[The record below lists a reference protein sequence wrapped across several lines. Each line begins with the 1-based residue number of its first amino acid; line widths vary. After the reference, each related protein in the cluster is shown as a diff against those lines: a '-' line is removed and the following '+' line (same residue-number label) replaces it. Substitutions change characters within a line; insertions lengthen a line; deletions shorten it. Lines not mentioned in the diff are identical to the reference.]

1 MDKQLIIKELK
12 QGFTVS
18 ELARKHHVNN
28 EQIANI
34 KRSLK
39 IPTAKVI
46 KKILQYPDFEQ
57 FFTKAYLESFNTEDF
72 LSTISKHPVLNRI
85 RKAGLQKRVNEIRN
99 YFNLPPKMYEEVYI
113 SESDRIKGYMLRNT
127 RYTAKRRGIS
137 CSLHY
142 SDFEIPKFCP
152 ILGVPLTYMCESDG
166 NHPYHATI
174 DRIDNSKGYEKG
186 NVIVI
191 SRLANA
197 MKNSAN
203 FELILKFCN
212 NMPKLIKHYKE
223 QGTLGSITDV
233 FSFEPKLSLD
243 SQSLNLQ

>member
-1 MDKQLIIKELK
+1 MDTQTIITELK
-12 QGFTVS
+12 QGFTIA
-18 ELARKHHVNN
+18 ELARKYHVNN
-28 EQIANI
+28 EQIATI

-46 KKILQYPDFEQ
+46 NKILLYPDFKE
-57 FFTKAYLESFNTEDF
+57 FFTRAYLSSSNNEELAS
-72 LSTISKHPVLNRI
+72 IVCKHPVLNRV
-85 RKAGLQKRVNEIRN
+85 RKPGLQQRIGEIRN
-99 YFNLPPKMYEEVYI
+99 YFNLPPRMHEEVYT

-127 RYTAKRRGIS
+127 RFMAKRRGIP

-142 SDFEIPKFCP
+142 FDFEIPKYCP
-152 ILGVPLTYMCESDG
+152 ILGIPLTYMSESDG
-166 NHPYHATI
+166 NSPSHATI

-203 FELILKFCN
+203 FDLILKFCD
-212 NMPKLIKHYKE
+212 NMPKLIRHYKE

-233 FSFEPKLSLD
+233 FKFEPKLSLD
-243 SQSLNLQ
+243 S

>member
-1 MDKQLIIKELK
+1 MDTQVIIAELK

-18 ELARKHHVNN
+18 QLARKYHVNN
-28 EQIANI
+28 EQIAII
-34 KRSLK
+34 KRSLG

-46 KKILQYPDFEQ
+46 NKILSYPDFEK
-57 FFTKAYLESFNTEDF
+57 FFTDAYLS
-72 LSTISKHPVLNRI
+72 STTNKELLLKVHKHPVLNRI
-85 RKAGLQKRVNEIRN
+85 RKPGLQQRVGEIRN
-99 YFNLPPKMYEEVYI
+99 YFNLPPKMHEEVYT

-127 RYTAKRRGIS
+127 RSMAKRRGIP

-142 SDFEIPKFCP
+142 SDFEIPKYCP
-152 ILGVPLTYMCESDG
+152 ILGIPLTYMRESSG
-166 NHPYHATI
+166 NDPSHATI
-174 DRIDNSKGYEKG
+174 DRIDNSKGYQKG
-186 NVIVI
+186 NIIVI

-203 FELILKFCN
+203 FDLLLKFCE

-223 QGTLGSITDV
+223 QGTLGSITDI

-243 SQSLNLQ
+243 S

>member
-1 MDKQLIIKELK
+1 MDTQTIITELK
-12 QGFTVS
+12 QGFTVA
-18 ELARKHHVNN
+18 ELARKYHVNN
-28 EQIANI
+28 EQIATI

-46 KKILQYPDFEQ
+46 NKILLYPDFKE
-57 FFTKAYLESFNTEDF
+57 FFTRAYLSSSNNEELAS
-72 LSTISKHPVLNRI
+72 IVCKHPVLNRV
-85 RKAGLQKRVNEIRN
+85 RKPGLQQRIGEIRN
-99 YFNLPPKMYEEVYI
+99 YFNLPPRMHEEVYT

-127 RYTAKRRGIS
+127 RFMAKRRGIP

-142 SDFEIPKFCP
+142 SDFEIPKYCP
-152 ILGVPLTYMCESDG
+152 ILGISLTYMSESDG
-166 NHPYHATI
+166 NSPSHATI

-203 FELILKFCN
+203 FDLILKFCD
-212 NMPKLIKHYKE
+212 NMPKLIRHYKE

-233 FSFEPKLSLD
+233 FKFEPKLSLD
-243 SQSLNLQ
+243 S

>member
-1 MDKQLIIKELK
+1 MDTQTIITELK
-12 QGFTVS
+12 QGFTIA
-18 ELARKHHVNN
+18 ELARKYHVNN
-28 EQIANI
+28 EQIATI

-46 KKILQYPDFEQ
+46 NKILLYPDFKE
-57 FFTKAYLESFNTEDF
+57 FFTKAYLSSSNNEELAS
-72 LSTISKHPVLNRI
+72 IVCKHPVLNRV
-85 RKAGLQKRVNEIRN
+85 RKPGLQQRIGEIRN
-99 YFNLPPKMYEEVYI
+99 YFNLPPRMHEEVYT

-127 RYTAKRRGIS
+127 RFMAKRRGIP

-142 SDFEIPKFCP
+142 SDFEIPKYCP
-152 ILGVPLTYMCESDG
+152 ILGIPLTYMSESDG
-166 NHPYHATI
+166 NSPSHATI

-203 FELILKFCN
+203 FDLILKFCD
-212 NMPKLIKHYKE
+212 NMPKLIRHYKE

-233 FSFEPKLSLD
+233 FKFEPKLSLD
-243 SQSLNLQ
+243 S

>member
-1 MDKQLIIKELK
+1 MDIQTVITELK
-12 QGFTVS
+12 QGFTVA
-18 ELARKHHVNN
+18 ELARKYHVNN
-28 EQIANI
+28 EQVATI
-34 KRSLK
+34 KRGLK

-46 KKILQYPDFEQ
+46 NKILSYPDFEQ
-57 FFTKAYLESFNTEDF
+57 FFTEAYLSSSNNEELISKV
-72 LSTISKHPVLNRI
+72 SKHPVFSRI
-85 RKAGLQKRVNEIRN
+85 RKPGIQQRIGEIRN
-99 YFNLPPKMYEEVYI
+99 YFNLPPRMHEEVYT

-127 RYTAKRRGIS
+127 KFMAKRRGIP

-142 SDFEIPKFCP
+142 SDFEIPKYCP
-152 ILGVPLTYMCESDG
+152 ILEVPLTYMHESDG
-166 NHPYHATI
+166 NDPYHATI
-174 DRIDNSKGYEKG
+174 DRIDNSRGYEKG

-203 FELILKFCN
+203 FDLILKFCE

-223 QGTLGSITDV
+223 QGTLGSITDI
-233 FSFEPKLSLD
+233 FKFELKLSLD

>member
-1 MDKQLIIKELK
+1 MDTQTIITELK
-12 QGFTVS
+12 QGFTVA
-18 ELARKHHVNN
+18 ELARKYHVNN
-28 EQIANI
+28 EQIATI

-46 KKILQYPDFEQ
+46 NKILLYPDFKE
-57 FFTKAYLESFNTEDF
+57 FFTKAYLSSSNNEELAS
-72 LSTISKHPVLNRI
+72 IVCKHPVLNRV
-85 RKAGLQKRVNEIRN
+85 RKPGLQQRIGEIRN
-99 YFNLPPKMYEEVYI
+99 YFNLPPRMHEEVYT

-127 RYTAKRRGIS
+127 RFMAKRRGIP

-142 SDFEIPKFCP
+142 SDFEIPKYCP
-152 ILGVPLTYMCESDG
+152 ILGIPLTYMSESDG
-166 NHPYHATI
+166 NSPSHATI

-203 FELILKFCN
+203 FDLILKFCD
-212 NMPKLIKHYKE
+212 NMPKLIRHYKE

-233 FSFEPKLSLD
+233 FKFEPKLSLD
-243 SQSLNLQ
+243 S

>member
-1 MDKQLIIKELK
+1 MDTQTIITELK
-12 QGFTVS
+12 QGFTVA
-18 ELARKHHVNN
+18 ELARKYHVNN
-28 EQIANI
+28 EQIATI

-46 KKILQYPDFEQ
+46 NKILLYPDFKE
-57 FFTKAYLESFNTEDF
+57 FFTRAYLSSSNNEELAS
-72 LSTISKHPVLNRI
+72 IVCKHPVLNRV
-85 RKAGLQKRVNEIRN
+85 RKPGLQQRIGEIRN
-99 YFNLPPKMYEEVYI
+99 YFNLPPRMHEEVYT

-127 RYTAKRRGIS
+127 RFMAKRRGIP
-137 CSLHY
+137 CSLYY
-142 SDFEIPKFCP
+142 SDFEIPKYCP
-152 ILGVPLTYMCESDG
+152 ILGIPLTYMSESDG
-166 NHPYHATI
+166 NNPSHATI

-203 FELILKFCN
+203 FDLILKFCD
-212 NMPKLIKHYKE
+212 NMPKLIRNYKE

-233 FSFEPKLSLD
+233 FKFEPKLSLD
-243 SQSLNLQ
+243 S